1 MLSLSDR
8 IRVALNE
15 DASHQPATVG
25 DLRRVA
31 LMIAQEVDNARAP
44 AVVTPDASPSDEAAE
59 G

>member
-15 DASHQPATVG
+15 DASHNPATVG

-31 LMIAQEVDNARAP
+31 LLIAEEIDNWQAP
-44 AVVTPDASPSDEAAE
+44 PTIIPNAVPDDGLVE